1 MFVQFWCGIGFVA
14 EDVLSPPSGRTC
26 SNEMLSTRATQPS
39 CLFAD
44 TRICVFRCASELMLL
59 ALLTIPI
66 HATSSALFYPKSFHR
81 PLLYNVL
88 RCCKSPISKIR
99 EVSVRHTIAE
109 HSALIHCVR
118 PQHIRR
124 ERRTMEIPDT
134 GCTAALAPKL
144 GDWCADTPVG
154 QVPVVYREDSGS
166 QLRLSDVRAMASD
179 LAA

>member
-1 MFVQFWCGIGFVA
+1 MAEHAQTKCFQHELSNRVAYSLIPAFVYSGLKRNDAIGFV
-14 EDVLSPPSGRTC
+14 DDTDPCR
-26 SNEMLSTRATQPS
+26 
-39 CLFAD
+39 LF
-44 TRICVFRCASELMLL
+44 C
-59 ALLTIPI
+59 P
-66 HATSSALFYPKSFHR
+66 FYPKSFLG

-88 RCCKSPISKIR
+88 RCRRSPISKIR
-99 EVSVRHTIAE
+99 ELSVRLTIAE

-118 PQHIRR
+118 PQHTRR

-154 QVPVVYREDSGS
+154 QVPVVSREDSGS